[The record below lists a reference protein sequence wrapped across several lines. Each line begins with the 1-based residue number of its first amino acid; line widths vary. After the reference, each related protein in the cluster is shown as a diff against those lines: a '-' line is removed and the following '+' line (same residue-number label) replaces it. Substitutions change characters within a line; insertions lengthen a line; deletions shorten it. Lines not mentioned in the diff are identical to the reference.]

1 MLPRNAVRIDQV
13 TIQRLTDG
21 RCLVR
26 GEAAAWNVLCLEF
39 FIPESIC
46 PAAPQYSPG
55 ELGAKLAQLWTY
67 CAVNSNDGTERWY
80 GFASWAQREFFLKL
94 MEADGVGPAAAYK
107 AMNSNPWAEISRI
120 LETGDQEGFRK
131 LKAIGPKTA
140 DKLIP
145 ILFKDKPAQP
155 KVRGLTDQQKQANAD
170 AVAALVAM
178 GVKKLA
184 ASLRV
189 TQAQEQ
195 NLDATADQLIR
206 AALKQS

>member
-1 MLPRNAVRIDQV
+1 MLPRNAVRIDRV

-26 GEAAAWNVLCLEF
+26 GEAAAWNVLTLEF
-39 FIPESIC
+39 FIPESAC
-46 PAAPQYSPG
+46 PAAPQHSPG
-55 ELGAKLAQLWTY
+55 EKGAEMDQLWVY
-67 CAVNSNDGTERWY
+67 CAVNGNDGTERWY
-80 GFASWAQREFFLKL
+80 GFASWAQREFFLQL
-94 MEADGVGPAAAYK
+94 MQADGVGPAAAYK
-107 AMNSNPWAEISRI
+107 AMNSNPWSTISRI
-120 LETGDQEGFRK
+120 LETGDQTEFRQ
-131 LKAIGPKTA
+131 LKGIGPKTA

-145 ILFKDKPAQP
+145 ILFKDKPAP
-155 KVRGLTDQQKQANAD
+155 TKARGLTDQQKQANAD

-178 GVKKLA
+178 GVKKTA